1 MNMVANGHLEDLG
14 RVFLVD
20 GDNTSP
26 AQVACLVT
34 PMDIVLVADNGQA
47 SAERWNDLFGT
58 VTEARLL
65 VVERQ
70 PQAADMSLAFAA
82 GELVARRP
90 KMRNAPWIICSRDHD
105 FQALASCLVQ
115 YGVKHCVQVAIQP
128 TKVCTKPTPAKALPS
143 TKNTPKLS
151 KSKATQRVP
160 VGQWLHNILKENG
173 GYPFPITNVN
183 PLVKSRL
190 KERPDAEESLLKK
203 GKMTKKLTTLGF
215 VCKTNNVVAY
225 QAY

>member
-1 MNMVANGHLEDLG
+1 MNMVANGHVEYWE

-65 VVERQ
+65 VVEKQ

-90 KMRNAPWIICSRDHD
+90 KMRNAPWVICSRDHD
-105 FQALASCLVQ
+105 FQVLASCLVQ
-115 YGVKHCVQVAIQP
+115 YGVSECVQVAIQP
-128 TKVCTKPTPAKALPS
+128 TKATAPAKQASPPAK
-143 TKNTPKLS
+143 TKTYS
-151 KSKATQRVP
+151 ARVS
-160 VGQWLHNILKENG
+160 VGQWLDELIKKNG
-173 GYPFPITNVN
+173 GYPFLINRVN
-183 PLVKSRL
+183 PTAKANLIGC
-190 KERPDAEESLLKK
+190 PDVQGLLHGK
-203 GKMTKKLTTLGF
+203 GKMTKKLTDMGF
-215 VCKTNNVVAY
+215 VCKADSL
-225 QAY
+225 QAYRP